1 MACAPC
7 PPPPAARP
15 APPTGRAAG
24 AARPPARARLA
35 PAPAPEKGRRW
46 GTRENTRDQIQK
58 KTETEAALEELKT
71 ALGGSNYEMIK
82 SATEKV
88 ATVSQALGSALYAA
102 GAAAEGDAAP
112 QEDGVEDAEVVEE
125 ESK

>member
-1 MACAPC
+1 MSQGDA
-7 PPPPAARP
+7 
-15 APPTGRAAG
+15 
-24 AARPPARARLA
+24 L
-35 PAPAPEKGRRW
+35 E
-46 GTRENTRDQIQK
+46 K
-58 KTETEAALEELKT
+58 KTETESALEELKT

-102 GAAAEGDAAP
+102 GAAAEGDATP

-125 ESK
+125 ETK

>member
-1 MACAPC
+1 
-7 PPPPAARP
+7 
-15 APPTGRAAG
+15 
-24 AARPPARARLA
+24 
-35 PAPAPEKGRRW
+35 
-46 GTRENTRDQIQK
+46 
-58 KTETEAALEELKT
+58 LKT

-102 GAAAEGDAAP
+102 SAAAEGDTAGSAA

>member
-1 MACAPC
+1 
-7 PPPPAARP
+7 
-15 APPTGRAAG
+15 
-24 AARPPARARLA
+24 
-35 PAPAPEKGRRW
+35 
-46 GTRENTRDQIQK
+46 
-58 KTETEAALEELKT
+58 
-71 ALGGSNYEMIK
+71 MIK

-102 GAAAEGDAAP
+102 GAAAEGEATP